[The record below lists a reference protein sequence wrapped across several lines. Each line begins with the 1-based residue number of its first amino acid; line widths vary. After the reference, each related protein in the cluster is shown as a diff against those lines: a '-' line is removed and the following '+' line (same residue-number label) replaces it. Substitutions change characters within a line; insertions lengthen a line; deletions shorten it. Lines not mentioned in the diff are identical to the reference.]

1 MLGAWD
7 IRTRPKKK
15 SLALVY
21 ASLAG
26 TRGESNPIAARD
38 FICVVWPR

>member
-1 MLGAWD
+1 MLGAWE
-7 IRTRPKKK
+7 IRIGPKKK

-21 ASLAG
+21 ALIAG

-38 FICVVWPR
+38 FICVGWQR